1 MPTSELSNGLVHAGT
16 DLDLDHD
23 RIDLFYTTQFQ
34 HHKATVPTYVFVAWQ
49 NKKITLSVGI

>member
-34 HHKATVPTYVFVAWQ
+34 HHKATVPTYLWPDRT
-49 NKKITLSVGI
+49 KKSL